1 MSGLSNA
8 GEPIRLAT
16 AFIALFPQRV
26 MLNSKEL
33 AAVVQLEASPIP
45 KSQLLAW
52 AHEMQRAQPQQ
63 HMSALLRQL
72 VQRAQKWRAAR
83 VGDRYAS
90 AAQVNID
97 QLRVAFQE
105 LMSEVKRA
113 EAEMHDPALRQVLMW
128 LNQRLSTI
136 MERALLDERHKNHL
150 KVEDLSPAMRSLSE
164 ETQERL
170 FISAPQELI
179 ERSQRQTHVLLERES
194 HRSRPQDF
202 VIAQRAVWWTLIRD
216 ELGLPRLRL
225 PLFDGW

>member
-1 MSGLSNA
+1 
-8 GEPIRLAT
+8 
-16 AFIALFPQRV
+16 V
-26 MLNSKEL
+26 
-33 AAVVQLEASPIP
+33 
-45 KSQLLAW
+45 
-52 AHEMQRAQPQQ
+52 
-63 HMSALLRQL
+63 
-72 VQRAQKWRAAR
+72 
-83 VGDRYAS
+83 
-90 AAQVNID
+90 
-97 QLRVAFQE
+97 
-105 LMSEVKRA
+105 
-113 EAEMHDPALRQVLMW
+113 W

-150 KVEDLSPAMRSLSE
+150 KVEELSPAMRSLSE